1 MQKPFQIID
10 HTADIGIIAYG
21 ETIQQLFSNAALGM
35 FNLMIKTNHIAESTQ
50 HQIKLRSPDRESLL
64 IDWLNELLFV
74 YYTRHIVLIR
84 FNFELLSETILKA
97 TCFGSTINPEK
108 RTLLRE
114 IKAATYHML
123 SIDKTDS
130 GYQAEVIFD
139 I

>member
-10 HTADIGIIAYG
+10 HTADIGLIAYG

-50 HQIKLRSPDRESLL
+50 HEIKLRSPDRESLL

-84 FNFELLSETILKA
+84 FNFELLSETTLKA
-97 TCFGSTINPEK
+97 TCFGATLNPEK

-123 SIDKTDS
+123 SIDETDS
-130 GYQAEVIFD
+130 GYKAEVIFD